1 MIKKSIKI
9 KTCRICKSKKLKKS
23 FSLGKIAHAGKFIS
37 NKSKNIT
44 KDFINIVICEKCYLV
59 QLDRNYDLQYLFSNN
74 YGYRSG
80 INKTMRTHLT
90 KLVTKIGNRFS
101 IKKGD
106 KVLDIASNDGT
117 LLKAYNKNIVKV
129 GVDPIANKF
138 KKFYNNIDYKIS
150 DFFSSKILINKKI
163 K

>member
-9 KTCRICKSKKLKKS
+9 KACRICKSKKLKKS
-23 FSLGKIAHAGKFIS
+23 FSLGKIAHAGKFTV

-44 KDFINIVICEKCYLV
+44 KDFINVVICEKCYLV
-59 QLDRNYDLQYLFSNN
+59 QLDRNYDLKYLFSNN

-80 INKTMRTHLT
+80 INKTMRTHLR

-117 LLKAYNKNIVKV
+117 LLKAYNKNIIKV
-129 GVDPIANKF
+129 GIDPIANKF
-138 KKFYNNIDYKIS
+138 KKF
-150 DFFSSKILINKKI
+150 
-163 K
+163 